1 MTTDL
6 FDLSAFAA
14 ANPDRPILLILPAE
28 EPADASPETSDELVP
43 TLLYGETRREEAGDL
58 SVRIRFQRDLDLRAI
73 CFTGSTRGDVVRV
86 QSVFVGD
93 APVFTEGEGVPIGH
107 FEAGPLA
114 RVLKG
119 WKARAGLDLSIHANA
134 SGPAR
139 LCVSVLADK
148 RRCR

>member
-1 MTTDL
+1 MNPET
-6 FDLSAFAA
+6 FDLAAFAA

-28 EPADASPETSDELVP
+28 EPVTDANEPATERVP
-43 TLLYGETRREEAGDL
+43 TLLYGEATREEDGDL
-58 SVRIRFQRDLDLRAI
+58 SVRIRFQSDLNLRAL
-73 CFTGSTRGDVVRV
+73 CFAGSTPGEVVRV
-86 QSVFVGD
+86 QSLFVGD
-93 APVFTEGEGVPIGH
+93 EPVFTESEGVPVGH

-119 WKARAGLDLSIHANA
+119 WRARAGLDLFIHAHA
-134 SGPAR
+134 TGSAR